1 MHACMHTKT
10 CGHGPASHCKGC
22 LGEAAETVIFII
34 FCSFTTLPHAPC
46 LQGQGVDESGKES
59 LGPLGFSRFY
69 NNQGIFSWAP
79 CTVRE
84 YDRERDMYL
93 ITWHSTG
100 KPKWVKRLNLF
111 FENESRIGFRF
122 RLRQARR
129 RKEEVRRVQWVCW
142 VAIRGWFI

>member
-1 MHACMHTKT
+1 M
-10 CGHGPASHCKGC
+10 
-22 LGEAAETVIFII
+22 
-34 FCSFTTLPHAPC
+34 
-46 LQGQGVDESGKES
+46 DESGKEL

-69 NNQGIFSWAP
+69 NNQGTFSWAP
-79 CTVRE
+79 CTVCE

-111 FENESRIGFRF
+111 FNNESRIGFRF

-129 RKEEVRRVQWVCW
+129 RKEEVRCSRTAGRQGVIITVTPVKEQ
-142 VAIRGWFI
+142 IT